1 MRIFVIDVRHVIVC
15 LPIAIV
21 PLMTVTLRTAATG
34 RRSNSQAVRA
44 HDCTRRVYA
53 TYACAAH
60 NVKLLGEDANFDAK
74 ADLVFI
80 RDVKSGDEA
89 G

>member
-1 MRIFVIDVRHVIVC
+1 
-15 LPIAIV
+15 
-21 PLMTVTLRTAATG
+21 
-34 RRSNSQAVRA
+34 
-44 HDCTRRVYA
+44 VYV
-53 TYACAAH
+53 TYACVVH

-89 G
+89 GRRLQGSEVLRQLQQFLL

>member
-1 MRIFVIDVRHVIVC
+1 
-15 LPIAIV
+15 
-21 PLMTVTLRTAATG
+21 
-34 RRSNSQAVRA
+34 
-44 HDCTRRVYA
+44 VYA

-89 G
+89 GRRLQGSEVPRQLQTFLL